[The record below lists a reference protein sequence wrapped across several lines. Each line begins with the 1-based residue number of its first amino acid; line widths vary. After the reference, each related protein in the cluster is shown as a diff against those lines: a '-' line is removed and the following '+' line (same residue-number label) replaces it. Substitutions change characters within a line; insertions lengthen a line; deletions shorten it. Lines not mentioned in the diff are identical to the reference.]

1 MIMPG
6 PALDPV
12 ETDASLPGS
21 ADVVIIGGGIIGIST
36 ALFLAERGVKVV
48 LCEKGDLGGEQSSRN
63 WGWVRVMGRD
73 RREIPLAMEALKIW
87 DTLDARVGCETGF
100 RRSGILYIS
109 ETEQDVA
116 NRDAWLALA
125 KPHGVDSRQLTADE
139 TRERMAGAAIR
150 YKGALYTPSD
160 GRAEPQKAV
169 PAIAAGARRA
179 GAHIVTG
186 CAVRG
191 VEKSAGRVSAVVTE
205 KGRIEASTVVLAGG
219 AWSRLFCKGL
229 GIRLPQ
235 LKVRNT
241 VLRTAPV
248 EGGPAGAG
256 ATATYAYRKR
266 LDGGYTIATAGANLH
281 PLVPDTL
288 AFFRDFRAARRAE
301 GEAVQAGLSAQSW
314 RELFE
319 IASVPLDR
327 PGAFERH
334 RILDPRPD
342 PKSVLKAFEEARKAL
357 PKLRTVEPV
366 QIWAGLIDVTPDVVP
381 VISHAKEV
389 PGLVIATG
397 FSGHGFGI
405 GPGAGHLVA
414 DLVTGDP
421 PIVDPSEFRLSRF
434 SDGSPIEIAPPV

>member
-1 MIMPG
+1 MPG

-87 DTLDARVGCETGF
+87 DTLDARVGGETGF

-139 TRERMAGAAIR
+139 TRERMAGTAIR

>member
-1 MIMPG
+1 MPG
-6 PALDPV
+6 PALDLV
-12 ETDASLPGS
+12 ETDPSLPGS
-21 ADVVIIGGGIIGIST
+21 ADVVIIGGGIIGVST
-36 ALFLAERGVKVV
+36 ALFLAERGVEVV
-48 LCEKGDLGGEQSSRN
+48 LCEKGVLGGEQSSRN

-87 DTLDARVGCETGF
+87 DTLDARVGGETGF

>member
-21 ADVVIIGGGIIGIST
+21 ADVVIIGGGIIGVST

-87 DTLDARVGCETGF
+87 DTLDARVGGETGF
-100 RRSGILYIS
+100 HRSGILYIS

>member
-1 MIMPG
+1 MPG

-21 ADVVIIGGGIIGIST
+21 ADVVIIGGGIIGVST

-48 LCEKGDLGGEQSSRN
+48 LCEKGGLGGEQSSRN

-87 DTLDARVGCETGF
+87 DTLDARVGGETGF

-301 GEAVQAGLSAQSW
+301 GEAVQAGLIAQSW

>member
-21 ADVVIIGGGIIGIST
+21 ADVVIIGGGIIGVST

-48 LCEKGDLGGEQSSRN
+48 LCEKGGLGGEQSSRN

-87 DTLDARVGCETGF
+87 DTLDARVGGETGF

-205 KGRIEASTVVLAGG
+205 KGRIETSTVVLAGG

>member
-1 MIMPG
+1 MPG

-21 ADVVIIGGGIIGIST
+21 ADVVIIGGGIIGVST

-87 DTLDARVGCETGF
+87 DTLDARVGGETGF

-139 TRERMAGAAIR
+139 TRERMAGTAIR

-205 KGRIEASTVVLAGG
+205 KGRIETSTVVLAGG

>member
-21 ADVVIIGGGIIGIST
+21 ADVVIIGGGIIGVST

-87 DTLDARVGCETGF
+87 DTLDARVGGETGF

-139 TRERMAGAAIR
+139 TRERMAGTAIR

>member
-1 MIMPG
+1 MPG

-87 DTLDARVGCETGF
+87 DTLDARVGGETGF

-125 KPHGVDSRQLTADE
+125 KPDGVDSRQLTADE
-139 TRERMAGAAIR
+139 TRERMAGTAIR

>member
-1 MIMPG
+1 M
-6 PALDPV
+6 
-12 ETDASLPGS
+12 
-21 ADVVIIGGGIIGIST
+21 
-36 ALFLAERGVKVV
+36 
-48 LCEKGDLGGEQSSRN
+48 
-63 WGWVRVMGRD
+63 
-73 RREIPLAMEALKIW
+73 
-87 DTLDARVGCETGF
+87 
-100 RRSGILYIS
+100 
-109 ETEQDVA
+109 
-116 NRDAWLALA
+116 
-125 KPHGVDSRQLTADE
+125 
-139 TRERMAGAAIR
+139 
-150 YKGALYTPSD
+150 
-160 GRAEPQKAV
+160 
-169 PAIAAGARRA
+169 
-179 GAHIVTG
+179 
-186 CAVRG
+186 RG

-205 KGRIEASTVVLAGG
+205 KGRIETSTVVLAGG